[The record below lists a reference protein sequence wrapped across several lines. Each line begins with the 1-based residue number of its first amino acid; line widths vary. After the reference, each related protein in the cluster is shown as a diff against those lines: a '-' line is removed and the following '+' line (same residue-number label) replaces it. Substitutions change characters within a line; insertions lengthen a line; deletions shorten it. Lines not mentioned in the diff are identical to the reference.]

1 MLTGDSRH
9 TGGCGRHAVETAR
22 KDVPPE
28 FNAHDL
34 RCVVGSTQQVVIGGG
49 DRLRRLDCGHQR
61 TRMNVEKN
69 VTGAYVSWAC
79 YKAARSG
86 QPGADHDSASGLLPA
101 ASISGTRHPKV

>member
-49 DRLRRLDCGHQR
+49 GQTEEVGLRPPKDEDECGEER
-61 TRMNVEKN
+61 YWCIRV
-69 VTGAYVSWAC
+69 VGV
-79 YKAARSG
+79 
-86 QPGADHDSASGLLPA
+86 L
-101 ASISGTRHPKV
+101 